1 MLSPFEELNNSKLL
15 LFFEPEP
22 NSDKLQQI
30 MLTKEQ
36 VLKVKEF
43 VSKEVLKTLESDGD
57 TFTVTCDDDVQIY
70 VENCKEY
77 YSQEEIDE
85 E

>member
-70 VENCKEY
+70 LENCKEY